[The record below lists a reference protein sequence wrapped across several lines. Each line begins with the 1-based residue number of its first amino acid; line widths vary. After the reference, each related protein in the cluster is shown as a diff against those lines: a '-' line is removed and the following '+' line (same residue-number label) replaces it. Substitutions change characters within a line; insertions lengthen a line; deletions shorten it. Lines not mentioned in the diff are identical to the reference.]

1 MEMTKMTA
9 TDLTTQSQKSLAPRI
24 LRQVSLRGMMNANPA
39 PPGSYYLGEAD
50 ADGLVVVANPLTRI
64 VLAVGAESCGLIALG
79 HTAAA
84 TALGLPGNRM
94 GLVVVTERPDHWPA
108 SVPGVQVFMPE
119 QFGELVSRLMVWHS
133 GDLRLL
139 VILDDISAAW
149 ELVAADIQ
157 TLTHNPAASVLILTR
172 PDFGAVCQE
181 KLPSEYVVQEAG
193 GNPYKVKF
201 LVTAYGQGSQQMA
214 PLPGISDSLGY
225 GQFAARIQSRWIAFT
240 AANQE

>member
-9 TDLTTQSQKSLAPRI
+9 TDLTTQPQKSLAPRI

-119 QFGELVSRLMVWHS
+119 QFGELVSPLDGLALRRFASTGDSRRHLGCVGTSRS
-133 GDLRLL
+133 GYPD
-139 VILDDISAAW
+139 
-149 ELVAADIQ
+149 AD
-157 TLTHNPAASVLILTR
+157 P
-172 PDFGAVCQE
+172 
-181 KLPSEYVVQEAG
+181 
-193 GNPYKVKF
+193 
-201 LVTAYGQGSQQMA
+201 
-214 PLPGISDSLGY
+214 
-225 GQFAARIQSRWIAFT
+225 
-240 AANQE
+240 